1 MAVTYQFIS
10 SITTGSAVTEVNFT
24 SIPSTYDDLV
34 LRIVSKSGVGS
45 TLSQIY
51 VQFNGETGSI
61 YRSKGMYWYGNMAAN
76 IETLA
81 ETANAGRLM
90 YQGTSS
96 GNAQPG
102 MGVFYIDNYK
112 STSTTKS
119 IIGLTTQVQT
129 GGINYFSKTS
139 QVLFN
144 SPSNAITSMRLFAS
158 GSDNILAGATFRLY
172 GIKNTQEIK

>member
-1 MAVTYQFIS
+1 MAITYTLISTTTTSSTVNEVTIS
-10 SITTGSAVTEVNFT
+10 SI
-24 SIPSTYDDLV
+24 PQTYNDLV

-51 VQFNGETGSI
+51 CQFSGSTASI
-61 YRSKGMYWYGNMAAN
+61 YRSKGMYWYGSGAAN

-81 ETANAGRLM
+81 ETADAGRLM

-102 MGVFYIDNYK
+102 MGVFYINNYA
-112 STSTTKS
+112 STSVTKS
-119 IIGLTTQVQT
+119 AIGLTTQVQT

-139 QVLFN
+139 QVLWN
-144 SPSNAITSMRLFAS
+144 SAGTAITSIRLFAS
-158 GSDNILAGATFRLY
+158 GSDNILAGATFKLY
-172 GIKNTQEIK
+172 GIKNT

>member
-10 SITTGSAVTEVNFT
+10 SVTTGSAVTEVNFT
-24 SIPSTYDDLV
+24 SIPQTFDDLV

-51 VQFNGETGSI
+51 VQFNGDTSAK
-61 YRSKGMYWYGNMAAN
+61 YRSKGMYWYGNSAAN
-76 IETLA
+76 IETIA
-81 ETANAGRLM
+81 DTSGQGYLM

-144 SPSNAITSMRLFAS
+144 SPSNPITSMRLFAS
-158 GSDNILAGATFRLY
+158 GSDNILAGSTFRLY
-172 GIKNTQEIK
+172 GIKNT

>member
-1 MAVTYQFIS
+1 MPVTYQFIT
-10 SITTGSAVTEVNFT
+10 SITTATTVNEVNFT
-24 SIPSTYDDLV
+24 SIPSTFDDLV

-51 VQFNGETGSI
+51 CQFNGETGDL
-61 YRSKGMYWYGNMAAN
+61 YRSKGMYWYGTSAAN

-102 MGVFYIDNYK
+102 MGVFYINNYK
-112 STSTTKS
+112 STNKTKS

-129 GGINYFSKTS
+129 AGINYFSKTS
-139 QVLFN
+139 QIVWN
-144 SPSNAITSMRLFAS
+144 SPSNAISSIRLFAS

-172 GIKNTQEIK
+172 GIKNT

>member
-1 MAVTYQFIS
+1 MPLTYQFIS
-10 SITTGSAVTEVNFT
+10 SVTTSSSVTEVNFT

-51 VQFNGETGSI
+51 VQFNGDTSAK
-61 YRSKGMYWYGNMAAN
+61 YRSKGIYWYGNQTAN
-76 IETLA
+76 IETIA
-81 ETANAGRLM
+81 DTSGQGFLM

-172 GIKNTQEIK
+172 GIKNT